1 MAHPVDSHVG
11 QKLRQRRWLMGMTQ
25 QELGSAV
32 GIRFQQIQKYESGA
46 NRVSAS
52 RLWDI
57 SQVLEVPVA
66 YFFDGLGTTEDEE
79 DSFQGAMAHGDTP
92 VNGTPM
98 NGTRVNGNAM
108 NGAHNDNDM
117 PSDILGRRETAD
129 LVRAYYTIP
138 ESKRRQFLE
147 LAKTMGDAG

>member
-1 MAHPVDSHVG
+1 MAHPVDCHVG
-11 QKLRQRRWLMGMTQ
+11 QRLRQRRWLVGMTQ

-57 SQVLEVPVA
+57 SNALDVPVS
-66 YFFDGLGTTEDEE
+66 FFFEGLNGAEMEE
-79 DSFQGAMAHGDTP
+79 DYQAHHHGDTP
-92 VNGTPM
+92 INGSANGTAI
-98 NGTRVNGNAM
+98 NGNH
-108 NGAHNDNDM
+108 NGHEQDL
-117 PSDILGRRETAD
+117 PSDILARRETAD
-129 LVRAYYTIP
+129 LIRAYYTIP

-147 LAKTMGDAG
+147 LAKAMGDAG

>member
-11 QKLRQRRWLMGMTQ
+11 QRLRQRRWLMGMTQ

-66 YFFDGLGTTEDEE
+66 FFFEGLNSAAQD
-79 DSFQGAMAHGDTP
+79 DDQFQGAIAHGDTP
-92 VNGTPM
+92 INGT
-98 NGTRVNGNAM
+98 AM